1 MMMKKYH
8 LLLITLG
15 LFLSFSAYGQEK
27 NKQLEIK
34 DFYSFYPEDV
44 SNIRWMNEGTYYSTK
59 EKFQIVKHNI
69 ADEKDNEVL
78 FDGKETTPSVMFSDY
93 TFSAD
98 EQKIL
103 LQTGTSKI
111 YRHSFTAKY
120 YVYDRKTKEVKELS
134 SKGRQSYA
142 TFSPNG
148 SRVAFTRDNNLYVTD
163 LTTGKETQITNTGK
177 QNEIING
184 SCDWVYEEEFG
195 FPKAFFW
202 SPDGNKIGFYTFD
215 ESQVKEYNLQMWNGQ
230 KVYPDDYRF
239 KYPKAGVQ
247 NSTITISIYDVA
259 KAKTT
264 KMDIGEETDMY
275 IPRLRWTKSSDV
287 LAIFRL
293 NRLQNKLEILHADAS
308 SGKTKA
314 VLTEEDPDGY
324 VDIEYADEL
333 VYLKDGKHFINS
345 SEKDGYKH
353 FYLYTIDGK
362 QVRQITKGNWEVQE
376 YLGIDESGKTPVIY
390 FTSSEESPLERHFYS
405 VDIEGK
411 KKVKLAGDKGTNG
424 VSMSSDFKYY
434 ILKHSSAEKPLT
446 VSLYQIKK
454 NKRLA
459 VLKENKE
466 LLKKTEEY
474 NFAKKEFFDFKTKD
488 GTKLY
493 GYMLKP
499 KDFDPKKKYPVLMYV
514 YGGPSSQ
521 NVKDSWSA
529 GHYSW
534 HQMLTQKGYI
544 VVSVDN
550 RGTDAR
556 GEQFKKSTYAQLG
569 KYETEDQIETSQYL
583 KKLPYVDG
591 GRVGIWGWSYGG
603 YMASLGMTL
612 GADHFKMGIAVAPVT
627 TWRLYDS
634 IYTERFLKRPS
645 DNKSGYDDFSPI
657 NHADKLKGKLLI
669 VHGTGDDNVH
679 VQNTILFQDALIN
692 AGKQF
697 DVFYYPNRAH
707 SIGGINTRFH
717 LYQMLTDYVVENL

>member
-239 KYPKAGVQ
+239 KYPKAGEQ

-424 VSMSSDFKYY
+424 VSMSSDFK
-434 ILKHSSAEKPLT
+434 
-446 VSLYQIKK
+446 
-454 NKRLA
+454 
-459 VLKENKE
+459 
-466 LLKKTEEY
+466 
-474 NFAKKEFFDFKTKD
+474 
-488 GTKLY
+488 
-493 GYMLKP
+493 
-499 KDFDPKKKYPVLMYV
+499 
-514 YGGPSSQ
+514 
-521 NVKDSWSA
+521 
-529 GHYSW
+529 
-534 HQMLTQKGYI
+534 
-544 VVSVDN
+544 
-550 RGTDAR
+550 
-556 GEQFKKSTYAQLG
+556 
-569 KYETEDQIETSQYL
+569 
-583 KKLPYVDG
+583 
-591 GRVGIWGWSYGG
+591 
-603 YMASLGMTL
+603 
-612 GADHFKMGIAVAPVT
+612 
-627 TWRLYDS
+627 
-634 IYTERFLKRPS
+634 
-645 DNKSGYDDFSPI
+645 
-657 NHADKLKGKLLI
+657 
-669 VHGTGDDNVH
+669 
-679 VQNTILFQDALIN
+679 
-692 AGKQF
+692 
-697 DVFYYPNRAH
+697 
-707 SIGGINTRFH
+707 
-717 LYQMLTDYVVENL
+717 